1 MAEINVFNLNITS
14 DNPILKAHNDGK
26 DFDELYK
33 GILDRIPE
41 EERGADLFENS
52 VNNVLEQY
60 WEAAEYVSLN
70 DRSKKTEEDV
80 EEDDDGNEVEVEDES
95 LSWDEKKR
103 LKELQEKFEG
113 KYGSDKTAEKVARE
127 FGGYNALNNL
137 VSGQYK
143 DDKLK
148 KRITNLLSTY
158 DKIKEDPAKLE
169 SFKYLYSVS
178 ENFKQHA
185 SASKETTVKFNDKA
199 LMLEI
204 HDLNGTGLNFTIDS
218 NKSLVMSQEKA
229 LTQEQVDALA
239 TFMYDDAGLRKMED
253 FDFKDIKDLKVKGK
267 EGEEDKPFM
276 DAFSESLSKADEN
289 YNSNEEDWTQEAFEQ
304 WCRENGLEGHE
315 PAVQGPFDDIKGM
328 KLDRKAFKDK
338 VIARMNILG
347 FTDPRLIKTRYCTD
361 GSMILTCYTTEN
373 DIYDDM
379 QTKDGLRINR
389 KKAFSV
395 KLKYKNGVPVVS
407 YYLPQGKV
415 LEGGHARVML
425 EALKSQGCTHAYL
438 PGAMIT
444 AGKGQGALWE
454 AVAKSLVCPM
464 ALPDGNELKPQNIV
478 DIMETLKKENDPD
491 RQDILGFKRNLL
503 EQLEIQEEHKRK
515 KDPNYKMNS
524 HMNVQMELLKGAIY
538 YETFNASS
546 LPNLQKFIAE
556 RSQIRTA
563 GNKQWDKI
571 TVLAANQAIADIT
584 QNYGIIRE
592 KYGDHDLT
600 DQQLQYELIMTM
612 KFGILDKNGNPI
624 GTDEE
629 KKPKGTLEIIK
640 EEIKNAEKEAA
651 RTKNTPD
658 KQFDAALKAVNTAV
672 SKRLGH
678 VNETVKADY
687 GIDLVRDPGDAYASA
702 KMPERQE
709 VKDINMK
716 DIVAKTFNRP
726 VQR

>member
-1 MAEINVFNLNITS
+1 MAEINVLNLNITP
-14 DNPILKAHNDGK
+14 DNEVYKEGK
-26 DFDELYK
+26 DFGELYK

-52 VNNVLEQY
+52 VNNVLGQY
-60 WEAAEYVSLN
+60 LEAAEYVSLAN
-70 DRSKKTEEDV
+70 RSEKTDEDTEV
-80 EEDDDGNEVEVEDES
+80 DDDGNEVEIEDNP
-95 LSWDEKKR
+95 LSWKEQQR
-103 LKELQEKFEG
+103 LEELQEKFEK
-113 KYGSDKTAEKVARE
+113 KYGSDKTKDKVAQD
-127 FGGYNALNNL
+127 FGGHNCLNNL
-137 VSGQYK
+137 VKGEYK
-143 DDKLK
+143 DNDKQTQ
-148 KRITNLLSTY
+148 RVVNLLSTY
-158 DKIKEDPAKLE
+158 NKIKDDPAKQE
-169 SFKYLYSVS
+169 SFQYLYGVS
-178 ENFKQHA
+178 EKYNQKK
-185 SASKETTVKFNDKA
+185 SKDTTVKFNDKA

-204 HDLNGTGLNFTIDS
+204 HNLNGTGLNFTIDS
-218 NKSLVMSQEKA
+218 NKSLVMSREKA

-239 TFMYDDAGLRKMED
+239 TFMYNDAGLKKMED

-267 EGEEDKPFM
+267 EGEEDKPFTE
-276 DAFSESLSKADEN
+276 AFSESLSKANED

-315 PAVQGPFDDIKGM
+315 PAVKGPFDDIKGM

-347 FTDPRLIKTRYCTD
+347 FTDPRLIKTRHCMD
-361 GSMILTCYTTEN
+361 GSVILTCYTTEN

-395 KLKYKNGVPVVS
+395 KLKYKNGMPVVS

-491 RQDILGFKRNLL
+491 RQDILNFKRNLL

-524 HMNVQMELLKGAIY
+524 HMNVQIELLKGAIY

-546 LPNLQKFIAE
+546 LPSLQEFIAN
-556 RSQIRTA
+556 RSQERIA
-563 GNKQWDKI
+563 GENQWDKV
-571 TVLAANQAIADIT
+571 TVLAANQAIADIAK
-584 QNYGIIRE
+584 NYGVIRE
-592 KYGDHDLT
+592 KYGDRDLT
-600 DQQLQYELIMTM
+600 DQQLKYELVSVM
-612 KFGILDKNGNPI
+612 KFGIRDKNNQKIKDAEGNDI
-624 GTDEE
+624 CGEGTLDTIKNYIAKNE
-629 KKPKGTLEIIK
+629 KKSTQSTPEKKFKDALTQANTWV
-640 EEIKNAEKEAA
+640 KNNMGEV
-651 RTKNTPD
+651 
-658 KQFDAALKAVNTAV
+658 VN
-672 SKRLGH
+672 K
-678 VNETVKADY
+678 VKSDY
-687 GIDLVRDPGDAYASA
+687 GIELSRDSGAAFVSA